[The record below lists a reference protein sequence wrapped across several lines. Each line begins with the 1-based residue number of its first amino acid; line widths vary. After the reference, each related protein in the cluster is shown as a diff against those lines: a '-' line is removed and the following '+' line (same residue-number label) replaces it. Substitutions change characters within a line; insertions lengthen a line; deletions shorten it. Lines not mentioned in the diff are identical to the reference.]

1 MKFKLWLLLGLL
13 TVLLA
18 IGTALVLMFV
28 QAQHPSYAAMPA
40 FPAIGGTQS
49 AQQAY
54 TALRQWAKD
63 WAADVQLVSIS
74 ASLVKP
80 ERAGLGWSFQVY
92 SKSKGKLAV
101 VLVEPE
107 RIWVLREK
115 SMRYQQRSIDDQ
127 SWSIDSPQFLAR
139 WWERRGEAIWQQRR
153 AQSVHLSLRSERGGG
168 TMWQISV
175 LDAQGN
181 LIEYWGI
188 RADTGE
194 VLYEGI
200 AGGTQ

>member
-1 MKFKLWLLLGLL
+1 MKLKLWLLLGLL

-28 QAQHPSYAAMPA
+28 QAQNPSYAAMPA

-54 TALRQWAKD
+54 TALQQWAKG

-74 ASLVKP
+74 ASLVKS
-80 ERAGLGWSFQVY
+80 ERASLGWSFQVY

-107 RIWVLREK
+107 RVWVLREK
-115 SMRYQQRSIDDQ
+115 SIRYQQRSIDAQ
-127 SWSIDSPQFLAR
+127 AWPIDSPQFLAR
-139 WWERRGEAIWQQRR
+139 WWEQRGEMIWQQRR
-153 AQSVHLSLRSERGGG
+153 AQSMHLNLRYEKGGS
-168 TMWQISV
+168 TVWQISV